1 MTVAIAPGK
10 IILLGEHGVI
20 YGKPAISLAI
30 SLKASVSIERSDQFL
45 VNAHL
50 INERRDTYIK
60 KAIDM
65 FWDGEPLSITTF
77 SHIPSAS
84 GLGSSAAITTATIA
98 ALLAMKGVNDRK
110 EIAKKSFEVEYAVQG
125 MASPNDTS
133 TCTNGRGIMVWNEKK
148 DGYIWEI
155 SKNNKTWYIYPFDV
169 PDIKIIVGFTG
180 TKSKTSMMVK
190 KVKKFV
196 EHSSFAR
203 ELLDEMASLVMGGL
217 DAIKRNDIVELG
229 RIMNNDHK
237 ILRTLGASTEKIEKM
252 VGEAIKNGAYGAK
265 LTGAGGGGSVIAI
278 ADAENEERI
287 YRAMKK
293 VGKDAYIITPD
304 MEGVKV
310 WND

>member
-10 IILLGEHGVI
+10 IILLGEHGVV
-20 YGKPAISLAI
+20 YGKPALSIAI
-30 SLKASVSIERSDQFL
+30 SLKASVSIEKSDQFL

-65 FWDGEPLSITTF
+65 FWDGEPLSVTTF

-98 ALLAMKGVNDRK
+98 ALLALKGIRSRE
-110 EIAKKSFEVEYAVQG
+110 EIAKKAFEVEYAVQG

-133 TCTNGRGIMVWNEKK
+133 TCTNGKGIIVWSEKK
-148 DGYIWEI
+148 DGYIWKI
-155 SKNNKTWYIYPFDV
+155 TKNNNTWFIYPFDV

-180 TKSKTSMMVK
+180 IKSKTGMMVK

-203 ELLDEMASLVMGGL
+203 ELLDEMASLVMQGL
-217 DAIKRNDIVELG
+217 DAIKKNDMVELG
-229 RIMNNDHK
+229 RIMNSDHK
-237 ILRTLGASTEKIEKM
+237 ILRTLGASSEKMEHEKWLGRSVEKIAWEQSRFKH
-252 VGEAIKNGAYGAK
+252 GR
-265 LTGAGGGGSVIAI
+265 TS
-278 ADAENEERI
+278 
-287 YRAMKK
+287 
-293 VGKDAYIITPD
+293 
-304 MEGVKV
+304 
-310 WND
+310 